1 MFSQF
6 KQDGNKRILLTKNS
20 FMMPFGIFCISFIIV
35 YSQRLEETTAALQ
48 VTSEALEQE
57 KAKTDMLLHQM
68 LPVKVAEA
76 LKDGH
81 RVEAGKGLLH

>member
-1 MFSQF
+1 
-6 KQDGNKRILLTKNS
+6 
-20 FMMPFGIFCISFIIV
+20 MMPFGISFIIV

-81 RVEAGKGLLH
+81 RVEAGKSLLHQNITSQGYSGPWKTDTL